1 MRTLP
6 VLCSVLLF
14 TALSFGQNGRAFP
27 GYCPYGCGPYI
38 PMLTTPSLTFTTIS
52 PNPTGA
58 TNATGGLVAGA
69 TNSTLSEVSGN
80 SDAVFTMPVWYSGG
94 QTPLI
99 SPVSAGSP
107 PSAGAPM
114 PPALPRMM
122 NAPERR
128 REMRRMEGPEE
139 MQGEEMHGQP
149 ATQQAW
155 VYFTGA
161 GPAGEAASGNARPA
175 TRTYSNQDVARQE
188 ERNGLVKYDS
198 KTEKIQ

>member
-14 TALSFGQNGRAFP
+14 TVSGFGQNGRAIP

-38 PMLTTPSLTFTTIS
+38 PMLTTPSLSFTTVS
-52 PNPTGA
+52 PNPVGA

-80 SDAVFTMPVWYSGG
+80 ADAVYTMPVWYSGG

-99 SPVSAGSP
+99 SPISAGSP
-107 PSAGAPM
+107 TSQES
-114 PPALPRMM
+114 PRM
-122 NAPERR
+122 NVPEHWRG
-128 REMRRMEGPEE
+128 MRRMEAPEE
-139 MQGEEMHGQP
+139 VHGEP
-149 ATQQAW
+149 APQQAW
-155 VYFTGA
+155 IYFSAVET
-161 GPAGEAASGNARPA
+161 AGEAAPGNARQA

-188 ERNGLVKYDS
+188 QQNGFVKYDS

>member
-1 MRTLP
+1 
-6 VLCSVLLF
+6 
-14 TALSFGQNGRAFP
+14 
-27 GYCPYGCGPYI
+27 
-38 PMLTTPSLTFTTIS
+38 
-52 PNPTGA
+52 
-58 TNATGGLVAGA
+58 
-69 TNSTLSEVSGN
+69 
-80 SDAVFTMPVWYSGG
+80 
-94 QTPLI
+94 
-99 SPVSAGSP
+99 
-107 PSAGAPM
+107 M

>member
-1 MRTLP
+1 
-6 VLCSVLLF
+6 
-14 TALSFGQNGRAFP
+14 
-27 GYCPYGCGPYI
+27 
-38 PMLTTPSLTFTTIS
+38 MLTTPKPDVHNYFTEPDRRHQCHRRIS
-52 PNPTGA
+52 T
-58 TNATGGLVAGA
+58 GA

-80 SDAVFTMPVWYSGG
+80 TTPPVFTMPVWYSGG

-107 PSAGAPM
+107 PSAGAPIR
-114 PPALPRMM
+114 PHRQNDERPQ
-122 NAPERR
+122 RR
-128 REMRRMEGPEE
+128 RKCGVWNGRKRCRVK
-139 MQGEEMHGQP
+139 EMHGQP

-188 ERNGLVKYDS
+188 EPNGLVKYDS
-198 KTEKIQ
+198 KTRRSSKPVLLLEALVGSGKNEAEGVPRPTPGIPSAFVISVDPW